1 MIPAHAATLARLGP
15 GDPDDGRPFRVRL
28 DSGLNLETP
37 SAKRLA
43 EVYALPYLTGDRE
56 LYREGSAILA
66 RAKGSTAAPTPV
78 PFADLADEIRASLS
92 SLPEVPAAEAGDRYH
107 DARLLVL
114 HGDAGTVGAYVEAV
128 VRAVRVRLPAY
139 RPPRPAAERGP
150 ALTPSEYVK
159 RSRDKAARIEA
170 DSVRYWLAD
179 YLAGEIQDAPLPA
192 PGETVPAAELFELA
206 SEGLADWALADDV
219 MPSGELVRSPRRRV
233 FYAVADEILG
243 ERHRVGK
250 ARTAVY
256 TMPARAAEEAAA

>member
-1 MIPAHAATLARLGP
+1 MIPAHATTLARLGT

-78 PFADLADEIRASLS
+78 PLAGLADEIRASLA
-92 SLPEVPAAEAGDRYH
+92 SLPEVRPTEAGDRYH

-128 VRAVRVRLPAY
+128 VRAVRVRLPTY

-170 DSVRYWLAD
+170 DSIRAWLAEWREYD
-179 YLAGEIQDAPLPA
+179 DAPA
-192 PGETVPAAELFELA
+192 PGDAVNAADLFARAVDEINDNRDFGDKTPQGD
-206 SEGLADWALADDV
+206 EYRV
-219 MPSGELVRSPRRRV
+219 PRRRV

-243 ERHRVGK
+243 PRRRVGK

-256 TMPARAAEEAAA
+256 TMPARPAEETA